1 MKICPLC
8 KTKFE
13 DSAVFCPK
21 CKAELENLKEVE
33 KAEKQKIPKSFWISL
48 ICVLGFIG
56 AMYLIY
62 YFVYS
67 SLYF

>member
-21 CKAELENLKEVE
+21 CKAELEDLKEVE
-33 KAEKQKIPKSFWISL
+33 KAEKQKVPKSFWISL
-48 ICVLGFIG
+48 ICVFGFIG

-62 YFVYS
+62 NLIYGN
-67 SLYF
+67 LYF